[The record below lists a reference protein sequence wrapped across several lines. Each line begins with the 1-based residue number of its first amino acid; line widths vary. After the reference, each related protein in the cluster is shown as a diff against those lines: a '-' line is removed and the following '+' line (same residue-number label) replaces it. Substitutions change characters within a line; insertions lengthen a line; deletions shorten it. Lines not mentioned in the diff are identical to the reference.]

1 MTRPQQ
7 ELQPSRPSRSRRRR
21 RQPRPRTPYI
31 AGVVILVA
39 AALALRFAVI
49 HPAAS
54 TTPDRAGGALPT
66 KGASYLGVFGT
77 GTPDSYQSVT
87 AFARAAGRAPNLDG
101 YYSGWD
107 EPFKTAF
114 AQQARQHGAATI
126 IQINPTLVSVA
137 DIAAGTQDAY
147 LHRFAAAVKAFGHPV
162 VIGFGH
168 EMNANWYPWGYGQAS
183 PAAFVAAWR
192 HIVTLFRQQ
201 GANNVT
207 WMWTVQADEKG
218 TGPVA
223 SWWPG
228 ASYVTWVGIDGYYYR
243 PTDTFFSVF
252 GATVAQVRLL
262 TGKPILVSEAA
273 VGPAAGQAAK
283 IPGLFTGMRQYGTLG
298 LVWFDIA
305 QNDGLYH
312 QDWHL
317 EDDPAAVTAFRH
329 AASGLQL
336 AAP

>member
-1 MTRPQQ
+1 MMTGPQQ
-7 ELQPSRPSRSRRRR
+7 ELRPSRPRRPHRR

-39 AALALRFAVI
+39 AAVALRFAVI
-49 HPAAS
+49 HPAPSAS
-54 TTPDRAGGALPT
+54 SRSSDTLST
-66 KGASYLGVFGT
+66 KEASYLGVFAT
-77 GTPDSYQSVT
+77 GTPDTYQSVSGFT
-87 AFARAAGRAPNLDG
+87 RAAGRQPNLIG

-107 EPFKTAF
+107 EPFKTGF
-114 AQQARQHGAATI
+114 AQQVRQHGATTI
-126 IQINPTLVSVA
+126 IQINPTLASVA
-137 DIAAGTQDAY
+137 NIAAGQQDAY
-147 LHRFAAAVKAFGHPV
+147 LHRFAAAVRAYGHPV

-168 EMNANWYPWGYGQAS
+168 EMNANWYSWGYGQAS

-201 GANNVT
+201 GATNVT
-207 WMWTVQADEKG
+207 WLWTLQADEKG

-228 ASYVTWVGIDGYYYR
+228 ASYVNWVGIDGYYYR
-243 PTDTFFSVF
+243 PTDSFFSVF
-252 GATVAQVRLL
+252 GATVAQVRLF
-262 TGKPILVSEAA
+262 TGKPILLSEAA
-273 VGPAAGQAAK
+273 VGPGAGQAAK

-305 QNDGLYH
+305 QNDGVYH

-317 EDDPAAVTAFRH
+317 EDNPAAVSAFRH
-329 AASGLQL
+329 AASGLAL